1 MTESFLH
8 YVWRHTLYQFADI
21 HTTDGCR
28 LQVVHPGYPHQDA
41 GPDFKQAVIK
51 IDDITWAG
59 DVELHLKSS
68 DWLKHGH
75 QNDAKYRSVIL
86 HVVYEHDTDILRMPG
101 EHYPTLALKNYIPQP
116 LLEEYLKLSRSE
128 NDLPCQAQLSM
139 LSRLQLTSILSGK
152 AIERLFHK
160 QEHIVSIVNQ
170 CQANWE
176 EAFFRILAMNFGFKT
191 NTTAFELLGRSLP
204 FKYIQKHAQVRTQV
218 YALLFG
224 QAGMLEENIIE
235 DDYCHALFE
244 EYHYLKYKYRLTPI
258 PEKSWNYLRL
268 RPRNFAALRLAQLSE
283 LLHNHPHLFQQMRE
297 FPEQEQIEKLFV
309 CSPHPYWETHS
320 KFGKTTTKR
329 DCAPGKETINLL
341 LINTVVPMLFAHA
354 AFHGEEAL
362 QQKALT
368 ILEQCPFEKNSITMP
383 YKEAGF
389 PTDSALESQAIIEL
403 HHHYCKKKRCLDC
416 EVGSTILRRTKVL

>member
-41 GPDFKQAVIK
+41 GPDFKQAIIK

-329 DCAPGKETINLL
+329 DCTQIGRASCRQR
-341 LINTVVPMLFAHA
+341 V
-354 AFHGEEAL
+354 
-362 QQKALT
+362 
-368 ILEQCPFEKNSITMP
+368 
-383 YKEAGF
+383 
-389 PTDSALESQAIIEL
+389 
-403 HHHYCKKKRCLDC
+403 
-416 EVGSTILRRTKVL
+416 